1 MTTKKTT
8 DQFIEDLIDG
18 SLIPPSQA
26 NTQQTAAEFSQL
38 LYDQYEITD
47 ESLQASLTK
56 YRDQINE
63 QLGVQ
68 LTDEQ
73 LSELTGGK
81 KKQLSTGEIA
91 GIGVAAGA
99 TATVAGLGAAGLTY
113 LVGAALGIIIFK

>member
-1 MTTKKTT
+1 MTTKKST
-8 DQFIEDLIDG
+8 DQFVEDLMNG
-18 SLIPPSQA
+18 SLMPPSQA
-26 NTQQTAAEFSQL
+26 NSQQTAAEFADL
-38 LYDQYEITD
+38 LYEHYEITD
-47 ESLQASLTK
+47 DSLQASLTK
-56 YRDQINE
+56 YRDRISDKI
-63 QLGVQ
+63 GVQ

-73 LSELTGGK
+73 LSDLTGGK

>member
-38 LYDQYEITD
+38 LYDQYEMTD
-47 ESLQASLTK
+47 ESLQASLVK
-56 YRDQINE
+56 YRDRISD

-73 LSELTGGK
+73 LSGLTGGK
-81 KKQLSTGEIA
+81 KDLSAGAIA
-91 GIGVAAGA
+91 GIGVGAGA
-99 TATVAGLGAAGLTY
+99 TAAVAGLGAAGVTY
-113 LVGAALGIIIFK
+113 LAGAAVGIIIFK

>member
-26 NTQQTAAEFSQL
+26 NTQQTASEFSQL
-38 LYDQYEITD
+38 IFDQYEMTD
-47 ESLQASLTK
+47 ESLQASLVK
-56 YRDQINE
+56 YRDKISE

-73 LSELTGGK
+73 LSQLTGGK
-81 KKQLSTGEIA
+81 KKLSAGAIA
-91 GIGVAAGA
+91 GIGVGAGA
-99 TATVAGLGAAGLTY
+99 TATVAGLGAAGVTY
-113 LVGAALGIIIFK
+113 LAGAALGIIIFK